1 MIRRARS
8 CLIDKWRS
16 NVGEAAGMRGAGW
29 LARGR
34 LREAREQF
42 WLEFGAAR
50 AANDSIGSAEAA
62 LGLGGLWVHEH
73 RSTFERARVLAA
85 QRAALADLD
94 ESSALAARLRVRLA
108 AERTFESGDGAI
120 VTAELANARA
130 HDDPI
135 VAAEAVSL
143 THHCLLGPHFAAERA
158 TLADELLALAAA
170 TGRPTDQLM
179 GLVWRTCNAIL
190 AGDDRARRSLSELRK
205 ALEAEPCDALAFV
218 VAAWEV
224 MLTIRAGR
232 LGDAE
237 RMAEDCFRLGTE
249 VGDVDALNWY
259 GAQLIAIRWAQG
271 RMGELLGLVDE
282 LDQSCTIPELGGVST
297 AALAAVAA
305 SAGDEVTARSALARL
320 GAGRLGC
327 QPRGSVWLVTL
338 AAVCDAANALAD
350 AEAASE
356 AYELLVPFSTQPVLV
371 GLGVACF
378 GSVHRPLGIA
388 ALTFGNIDLAID
400 HLESAVAANLAL
412 GNLPAY
418 VASLATAADLLVH
431 RNDAG
436 DSARAERLQAMAD
449 RHASEC
455 EMAADARQWLRLPP
469 PCNVGVAK
477 ICQSAKTCTVSVGE
491 RVVVVRPT
499 VGLRYLAELTNNP
512 GRWISAV
519 ALVSSHGDAGPA
531 PRCEP
536 VLDDIAKAHYR
547 ARIGELRA
555 EIDDADLCADLERA
569 SRARLEMDEL
579 IEQLSRVSGL
589 RGATRSFVDD
599 RERARVAVRKAI
611 TRALHAIA
619 KLDPDIAREL
629 EARVVTGSRC
639 MFDAT
644 GLA

>member
-1 MIRRARS
+1 MS
-8 CLIDKWRS
+8 TL
-16 NVGEAAGMRGAGW
+16 GEAASMRGAGW

-42 WLEFGAAR
+42 WLEHG
-50 AANDSIGSAEAA
+50 AANDANDVIGSGEAA

-85 QRAALADLD
+85 QRAALADID
-94 ESSALAARLRVRLA
+94 DSSALAARLRVRLA
-108 AERTFESGDGAI
+108 AERAFESGDASI
-120 VTAELANARA
+120 VMDELANARA
-130 HDDPI
+130 HHDPI

-143 THHCLLGPHFAAERA
+143 AHHCLMGPHFAAERA
-158 TLADELLALAAA
+158 ALAGELLALATA
-170 TGRPTDQLM
+170 TGRPTDRLM
-179 GLVWRTCNAIL
+179 GLVWRTYNAIL
-190 AGDDRARRSLSELRK
+190 AGDDRARCSLGELRR
-205 ALEAEPCDALAFV
+205 ALEVEPCDALAFV

-232 LGDAE
+232 LRDAE
-237 RMAEDCFRLGTE
+237 HLAEGCLRLGTD
-249 VGDVDALNWY
+249 VGDVDAANWY

-271 RMGELLGLVDE
+271 RVGELIGLVDE
-282 LDQSCTIPELGGVST
+282 LDQSGTVPEPGGVST
-297 AALAAVAA
+297 AALAVVAA
-305 SAGDEVTARSALARL
+305 SAGDELAARSALARL
-320 GAGRLGC
+320 GAGRLG
-327 QPRGSVWLVTL
+327 QLPRGSVWLVTM
-338 AAVCDAANALAD
+338 AAVCEAANALAD

-356 AYELLVPFSTQPVLV
+356 AYELLCPFAKLPVLV

-418 VASLATAADLLVH
+418 VASLATAAALLIH

-436 DSARAERLQAMAD
+436 DSARAERLQATAD

-455 EMAADARQWLRLPP
+455 EMTADARQWLRLPRRSD
-469 PCNVGVAK
+469 VGVVK
-477 ICQSAKTCTVSVGE
+477 ICESAKACKISVGD
-491 RVVVVRPT
+491 RVVVLRPT
-499 VGLRYLAELTNNP
+499 VGTRYLAELTNNP
-512 GRWISAV
+512 GRPISSV
-519 ALVSSHGDAGPA
+519 ALVSGHCDADVA
-531 PRCEP
+531 PRSEP
-536 VLDDIAKAHYR
+536 VLDDVAKAHYR
-547 ARIGELRA
+547 ARIDELRA

-589 RGATRSFVDD
+589 HGAMRSFVDD

-611 TRALHAIA
+611 TRAFDAIA
-619 KLDPDIAREL
+619 KSDPEIAREL
-629 EARVVTGSRC
+629 AARVVTGSRC

-644 GLA
+644 GLARPDGS

>member
-1 MIRRARS
+1 
-8 CLIDKWRS
+8 
-16 NVGEAAGMRGAGW
+16 MRGAGW

-42 WLEFGAAR
+42 WSDHG
-50 AANDSIGSAEAA
+50 AANDANDVIGSAEAA

-85 QRAALADLD
+85 QREALAEID

-108 AERTFESGDGAI
+108 AERAFESGDGSL
-120 VTAELANARA
+120 VMTELANARA

-143 THHCLLGPHFAAERA
+143 AHRCLLGPHFASERA
-158 TLADELLALAAA
+158 ALAGELLALAAV
-170 TGRPTDQLM
+170 TGRPTDHLM
-179 GLVWRTCNAIL
+179 GLVWRTCNGIL
-190 AGDDRARRSLSELRK
+190 AGDDRARRSLGELRR
-205 ALEAEPCDALAFV
+205 ALEAEPCDALAYV
-218 VAAWEV
+218 VATWEV

-232 LGDAE
+232 LRDAE
-237 RMAEDCFRLGTE
+237 HLAEGCLRLGTDA
-249 VGDVDALNWY
+249 GDVDAANWY

-271 RMGELLGLVDE
+271 RVGELLGLVDE
-282 LDQSCTIPELGGVST
+282 LDQSGTVPELGGIST
-297 AALAAVAA
+297 AALAVAAA
-305 SAGDEVTARSALARL
+305 SAGDELTARSALARL
-320 GAGRLGC
+320 GAGRLGRL
-327 QPRGSVWLVTL
+327 PRGSVWLVTM

-356 AYELLVPFSTQPVLV
+356 AYELLVPFATQPVLV
-371 GLGVACF
+371 GPGVACF
-378 GSVHRPLGIA
+378 GSVYRPLGIA

-431 RNDAG
+431 RNHAG
-436 DSARAERLQAMAD
+436 DSARAEQLQATAE
-449 RHASEC
+449 RHASDC
-455 EMAADARQWLRLPP
+455 EMTADARQWLRLPRR
-469 PCNVGVAK
+469 NNLGAVKIRQTAK
-477 ICQSAKTCTVSVGE
+477 ACEISVGE

-499 VGLRYLAELTNNP
+499 IGIRYLAELTNNP
-512 GRWISAV
+512 GRSISSV
-519 ALVSSHGDAGPA
+519 ALVSSHGDADLA
-531 PRCEP
+531 PPLEP
-536 VLDDIAKAHYR
+536 ILDDIAKATYR
-547 ARIGELRA
+547 ARISELRA
-555 EIDDADLCADLERA
+555 EIDDADLCSDLERA

-579 IEQLSRVSGL
+579 IEHLSRVSGL
-589 RGATRSFVDD
+589 RGTTRSFVDD

-611 TRALHAIA
+611 TRALDAIA
-619 KLDPDIAREL
+619 KFDPEIAREL

>member
-1 MIRRARS
+1 V
-8 CLIDKWRS
+8 CEGPTL
-16 NVGEAAGMRGAGW
+16 RGAGW
-29 LARGR
+29 LDRGR

-42 WLEFGAAR
+42 WSEHG
-50 AANDSIGSAEAA
+50 AANDAHDVIGSAEAA

-85 QRAALADLD
+85 QRAALLDLD

-108 AERTFESGDGAI
+108 AERAFESGDGSI
-120 VTAELANARA
+120 VMAELADARA
-130 HDDPI
+130 HEDPV

-143 THHCLLGPHFAAERA
+143 ALHCLLGPHFAAERA
-158 TLADELLALAAA
+158 ALAGELLTLAAA
-170 TGRPTDQLM
+170 TGRPTDHLM

-190 AGDDRARRSLSELRK
+190 AGDDRARRSLGELRR
-205 ALEAEPCDALAFV
+205 ALEVEPCDALAFV

-224 MLTIRAGR
+224 MLMMRAGR
-232 LGDAE
+232 LSDAE
-237 RMAEDCFRLGTE
+237 RMAEACLRLGTD
-249 VGDVDALNWY
+249 VGDVDATNWY

-271 RMGELLGLVDE
+271 RVGELLGLVDE
-282 LDQSCTIPELGGVST
+282 LDQSGTVPEQGGVST
-297 AALAAVAA
+297 AALAVAAA

-320 GAGRLGC
+320 GAGRLGRL
-327 QPRGSVWLVTL
+327 PRGSVWLVTM

-356 AYELLVPFSTQPVLV
+356 AYELLAPFADLPVLV

-388 ALTFGNIDLAID
+388 ALTFGDVDLAIE

-418 VASLATAADLLVH
+418 VASLATAADLLRH
-431 RNDAG
+431 RNHEGDA
-436 DSARAERLQAMAD
+436 ARAERLQATAD

-455 EMAADARQWLRLPP
+455 EMTADARHWLRLPRRS
-469 PCNVGVAK
+469 NAGVVK
-477 ICQSAKTCTVSVGE
+477 ICQSAKACKISVGE
-491 RVVVVRPT
+491 RAVVLPPT
-499 VGLRYLAELTNNP
+499 VGIRYLAELTNNP
-512 GRWISAV
+512 GTAISSV
-519 ALVSSHGDAGPA
+519 ALVSSYGDAGLA
-531 PRCEP
+531 PRGEP
-536 VLDDIAKAHYR
+536 VLDDMAKARYR
-547 ARIGELRA
+547 ARIAELRA

-569 SRARLEMDEL
+569 SRARLRMDDL
-579 IEQLSRVSGL
+579 IEQLSRATGL

-611 TRALHAIA
+611 TRAFDAIA
-619 KLDPDIAREL
+619 KLDPEIAREL
-629 EARVVTGSRC
+629 EVRVVTGSRC

-644 GLA
+644 GLARPDGSRRPA